1 MQVVQV
7 RSPRPPYTTEWA
19 RFECSCVPR
28 RPRVLRAEPE
38 LFATL
43 RLVDRSRKGS
53 ISNISGNM
61 FSNYGIGLTEANA
74 EAARLAK
81 PGPMKCP
88 AEQWANVIASKASC
102 LTALDLSGNHKAPL
116 TALKAC
122 LRAVPSSLKSL
133 NLDGVDSTNLGTLK
147 EARAAAART
156 PWGARGA
163 LTRVCAA
170 HRSRG

>member
-1 MQVVQV
+1 MQVVPV
-7 RSPRPPYTTEWA
+7 RSPPAAPLPGDLWWL
-19 RFECSCVPR
+19 SVPCPVV
-28 RPRVLRAEPE
+28 PRVLRVEPE

-53 ISNISGNM
+53 ITNISGNM
-61 FSNYGIGLTEANA
+61 FAQFGDGLIQANV
-74 EAARLAK
+74 AAVRLAK
-81 PGPMKCP
+81 PGPWKCP
-88 AEQWANVIASKASC
+88 AECWANVIASKASC

-147 EARAAAART
+147 EARAAR
-156 PWGARGA
+156 A
-163 LTRVCAA
+163 L
-170 HRSRG
+170 

>member
-1 MQVVQV
+1 M
-7 RSPRPPYTTEWA
+7 
-19 RFECSCVPR
+19 
-28 RPRVLRAEPE
+28 LRAEPE

-43 RLVDRSRKGS
+43 RLVDRSRKKGS

-61 FSNYGIGLTEANA
+61 FGNFGIGLTEANA

-133 NLDGVDSTNLGTLK
+133 NL
-147 EARAAAART
+147 ARMSLRQ
-156 PWGARGA
+156 
-163 LTRVCAA
+163 
-170 HRSRG
+170 

>member
-1 MQVVQV
+1 
-7 RSPRPPYTTEWA
+7 
-19 RFECSCVPR
+19 
-28 RPRVLRAEPE
+28 
-38 LFATL
+38 
-43 RLVDRSRKGS
+43 
-53 ISNISGNM
+53 M

-133 NLDGVDSTNLGTLK
+133 NLDGVDSANLGTLK

-156 PWGARGA
+156 LTLILTLTLTLTLTPWGARGA
-163 LTRVCAA
+163 LTRVWAA

>member
-1 MQVVQV
+1 M
-7 RSPRPPYTTEWA
+7 
-19 RFECSCVPR
+19 
-28 RPRVLRAEPE
+28 LRAEPE

-61 FSNYGIGLTEANA
+61 FGNFGIGLTEANA

-156 PWGARGA
+156 PWGYHGE
-163 LTRVCAA
+163 LAA
-170 HRSRG
+170 HSLACGPRTDRAADQA

>member
-1 MQVVQV
+1 M
-7 RSPRPPYTTEWA
+7 
-19 RFECSCVPR
+19 R

-53 ISNISGNM
+53 ITNISGNM
-61 FSNYGIGLTEANA
+61 FGEFGHGPIQANA
-74 EAARLAK
+74 AAIRLAK
-81 PGPMKCP
+81 PGPWKCP
-88 AEQWANVIASKASC
+88 AQHWANVIASKASC

-147 EARAAAART
+147 EARAAPA
-156 PWGARGA
+156 
-163 LTRVCAA
+163 C
-170 HRSRG
+170 

>member
-1 MQVVQV
+1 M
-7 RSPRPPYTTEWA
+7 A
-19 RFECSCVPR
+19 
-28 RPRVLRAEPE
+28 LRAEPE
-38 LFATL
+38 LFAML

-61 FSNYGIGLTEANA
+61 FGNFGIGLIQANA
-74 EAARLAK
+74 EAVRLAK
-81 PGPMKCP
+81 PGPWKCP
-88 AEQWANVIASKASC
+88 AEQWTNVIASKVSC

-147 EARAAAART
+147 EARAAAGIEPFGSSRRT
-156 PWGARGA
+156 HACAPR
-163 LTRVCAA
+163 TDCAA
-170 HRSRG
+170 EQARESQP

>member
-1 MQVVQV
+1 MC
-7 RSPRPPYTTEWA
+7 PA
-19 RFECSCVPR
+19 A
-28 RPRVLRAEPE
+28 PRVLRAEPE

-61 FSNYGIGLTEANA
+61 YATEGLDPRLASRLDLRPTRVSLALDRFGNFGMGLIQANA
-74 EAARLAK
+74 EAVRLAK
-81 PGPMKCP
+81 PGPWKCP
-88 AEQWANVIASKASC
+88 AAHWANVIASKASC

-147 EARAAAART
+147 EARAVPA
-156 PWGARGA
+156 
-163 LTRVCAA
+163 C
-170 HRSRG
+170 

>member
-1 MQVVQV
+1 M
-7 RSPRPPYTTEWA
+7 
-19 RFECSCVPR
+19 R

-53 ISNISGNM
+53 IANISGNM
-61 FSNYGIGLTEANA
+61 FGPFGIGLTQANA

-133 NLDGVDSTNLGTLK
+133 NLDGVDSANLGTLK

-156 PWGARGA
+156 P
-163 LTRVCAA
+163 
-170 HRSRG
+170 